1 MNFLSLILGKNQEQE
16 QTPQFLS
23 FSHTTCQGVFGH
35 KSPRSKSPRTPSF
48 CLKSWLL
55 CQVWTTS
62 SKSSLWL
69 LKLIGTESVLLY
81 LLLPFLGKIL
91 ASWCF
96 GALCLPPKKSQGTWG
111 LSLSLINPSTSQIT
125 HPSFIWKTDTSP
137 WNCSQFHI
145 RLTLGSWIP
154 CWPGMH
160 CF

>member
-96 GALCLPPKKSQGTWG
+96 GALCLPPKNIKRAEALLGHSSIQIALQHYGRYLFLLNSQ
-111 LSLSLINPSTSQIT
+111 SKRNIS
-125 HPSFIWKTDTSP
+125 K
-137 WNCSQFHI
+137 
-145 RLTLGSWIP
+145 
-154 CWPGMH
+154 MKK
-160 CF
+160 